1 MSTHEQTEDE
11 LIAAAMA
18 ALDSP
23 LPETTHQPAPTPGEP
38 GQSPHVQQFQ
48 GQGTPAS
55 PTLAEL
61 DESRRPKA
69 KTVCEDCPNSVW
81 FSSPAEVKC
90 YCRVMF
96 LVTWSNKEPNQITGC
111 DGIFLGQEE

>member
-1 MSTHEQTEDE
+1 MSKETGGLTEDE
-11 LIAAAMA
+11 LIEQAMA
-18 ALDSP
+18 ALDSE
-23 LPETTHQPAPTPGEP
+23 LPESTIPSQESQGQEGEP
-38 GQSPHVQQFQ
+38 SYQSGSPS
-48 GQGTPAS
+48 S

-81 FSSPAEVKC
+81 FTSPAEVKC

-96 LVTWSNKEPNQITGC
+96 LVTWSSKEPNQITAC
-111 DGIFLGQEE
+111 DGIYLGQEQ